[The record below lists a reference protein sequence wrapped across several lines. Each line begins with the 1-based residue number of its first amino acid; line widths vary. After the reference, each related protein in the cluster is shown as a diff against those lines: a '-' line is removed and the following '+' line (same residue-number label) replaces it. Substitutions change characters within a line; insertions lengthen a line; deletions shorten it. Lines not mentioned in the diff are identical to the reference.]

1 MKSFFFSYI
10 SVTVYRIQE
19 NCEQNMFS
27 ALKNPKEN
35 KEKEK
40 EWNKILTVTGG
51 KSSWDIDNIRVFLKI
66 LYIQIVEL
74 PDGLLKRTFRGRTKN
89 TQYKKTSL
97 KLQDFLP
104 EGVFGL

>member
-1 MKSFFFSYI
+1 M
-10 SVTVYRIQE
+10 
-19 NCEQNMFS
+19 
-27 ALKNPKEN
+27 
-35 KEKEK
+35 
-40 EWNKILTVTGG
+40 TGG

-104 EGVFGL
+104 EVVLWL